1 MERIPPIEDL
11 KDEARRL
18 RRALAAE
25 GVEIGHSAALERVAR
40 AHGHRD
46 WNTAHAVASKVPP
59 YPVRPGERVTG
70 AYLGRPF
77 RAEVL
82 GLTVLGEN
90 RFRVTL
96 DFDEAVDVVAFDS
109 FSNLRK
115 RVVKVIDA
123 RGESPDRT
131 SDGRPHLRIAR

>member
-1 MERIPPIEDL
+1 MEPSPPIEDM
-11 KDEARRL
+11 KAEARRL
-18 RRALAAE
+18 RKALAAE
-25 GVEIGHSAALERVAR
+25 GVEIGHSAALDRVAR

-46 WNTAHAVASKVPP
+46 WNTAHAVAAKVPTL
-59 YPVRPGERVTG
+59 PVRVGARVSG
-70 AYLGRPF
+70 AYLGQPF

-82 GLTVLGEN
+82 GLTVLGRN
-90 RFRVTL
+90 RFRITL
-96 DFDEAVDVVAFDS
+96 DFDEAVDVVVFDS